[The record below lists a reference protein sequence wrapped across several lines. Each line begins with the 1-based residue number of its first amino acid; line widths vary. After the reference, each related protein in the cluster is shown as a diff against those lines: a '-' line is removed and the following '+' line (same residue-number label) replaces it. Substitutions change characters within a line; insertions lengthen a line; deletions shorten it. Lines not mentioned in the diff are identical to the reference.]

1 METES
6 EIPELSIIDESNPRS
21 IINLVPKKLKEA
33 IKELYSKHPEYLEMN
48 ERDLRFLLKPDERTE
63 TVRLCFWEEYHRAQ
77 LKGTRMEI
85 RNFIDPVMAPV
96 VFYKYWT
103 RDLGKVAWM
112 LTPIASHMMSLKA
125 SLDRGRDTVGKILRM
140 EIFDQ
145 YGNIKPKEAQI
156 FLKVYELV
164 ENRVLGSVV
173 NKIAIDQ
180 KMQITENRMA
190 ENTEKKVDQ
199 LRDRLLSEGSVEVLP
214 IEANREKVEA

>member
-21 IINLVPKKLKEA
+21 IINLVPTKLKIA
-33 IKELYSKHPEYLEMN
+33 IRELYAKHPEYLEMN
-48 ERDLRFLLKPDERTE
+48 ERELRFLLKPDERTE

-77 LKGTRMEI
+77 LKGSRMEI

-103 RDLGKVAWM
+103 KDLGKVAWM

-140 EIFDQ
+140 DIFDKQ
-145 YGNIKPKEAQI
+145 GNIKPREATL

-180 KMQITENRMA
+180 RMQIADQRQS

-199 LRDRLLSEGSVEVLP
+199 LRDKLLSESTTVDVLP
-214 IEANREKVEA
+214 IDTREKVRS